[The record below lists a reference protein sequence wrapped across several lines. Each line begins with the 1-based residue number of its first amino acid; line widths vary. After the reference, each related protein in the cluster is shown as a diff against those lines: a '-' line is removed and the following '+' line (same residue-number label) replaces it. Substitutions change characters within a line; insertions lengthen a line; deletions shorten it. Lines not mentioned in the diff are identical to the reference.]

1 MWNLYVFS
9 LLVFYAPS
17 NKFVSAAAEGMTE
30 NMFEKKV
37 NLITYKN
44 YVINWK
50 LELLVRQTG
59 VSV

>member
-50 LELLVRQTG
+50 LELLVFP
-59 VSV
+59 